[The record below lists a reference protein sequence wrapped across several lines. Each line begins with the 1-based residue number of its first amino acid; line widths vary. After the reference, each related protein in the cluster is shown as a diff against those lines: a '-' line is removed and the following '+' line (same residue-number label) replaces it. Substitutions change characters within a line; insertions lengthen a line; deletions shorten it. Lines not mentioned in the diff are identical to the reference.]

1 MSEIDGLERFVAAQE
16 QIYGHALDEIRRGK
30 KRAHWMWY
38 IFPQIAGLGRS
49 AQAQRYGI
57 ADADEARAYLAHPL
71 LGPRYVECVEALQDL
86 AGHDPVVVFGEVDA
100 VKLRS
105 SLTLFGEIGRAHV

>member
-1 MSEIDGLERFVAAQE
+1 
-16 QIYGHALDEIRRGK
+16 
-30 KRAHWMWY
+30 MWY

-57 ADADEARAYLAHPL
+57 ADADEARASLAHPL

-86 AGHDPVVVFGEVDA
+86 AGHDPVVVFGE
-100 VKLRS
+100 RS
-105 SLTLFGEIGRAHV
+105 EERRVGKECVSTCRSRWSRYHLNNNTAPENNNYKCPLTH